1 MQNVNLLRM
10 CLLVQI
16 RGDISTVMRRWLAS
30 SVNTAASYWI
40 TPYTGV
46 TSFASKKVYLR
57 PVKRRSWRCT
67 HFVTKRRSTLFFLQQ
82 LGTWLAARQ
91 AWFVGGKPSFSRPES
106 LLAGYFDSSVWR
118 AKKRLRG
125 RLYTNEIVT
134 STSSDTLI
142 QPNPNDDTS
151 WGTVTATRL

>member
-1 MQNVNLLRM
+1 MTSRKFTVVISRKNKMQNVNLLRM

-16 RGDISTVMRRWLAS
+16 RGDINTVMRRWLAS

-82 LGTWLAARQ
+82 LGTWFATRQ
-91 AWFVGGKPSFSRPES
+91 AWIVGGKPKTSLFNSSCNNAAEQVGSFCRSFYSTFRPPTEW
-106 LLAGYFDSSVWR
+106 FTEV
-118 AKKRLRG
+118 
-125 RLYTNEIVT
+125 
-134 STSSDTLI
+134 
-142 QPNPNDDTS
+142 
-151 WGTVTATRL
+151 